1 MIIFKNVK
9 HKYNIFIYFYF
20 LILKMGTNLIVPVK
34 KKIRVAEL
42 SKDTI
47 PEFFFLESILLASL
61 PKPSQGT

>member
-1 MIIFKNVK
+1 MV
-9 HKYNIFIYFYF
+9 
-20 LILKMGTNLIVPVK
+20 TNLIVPVK